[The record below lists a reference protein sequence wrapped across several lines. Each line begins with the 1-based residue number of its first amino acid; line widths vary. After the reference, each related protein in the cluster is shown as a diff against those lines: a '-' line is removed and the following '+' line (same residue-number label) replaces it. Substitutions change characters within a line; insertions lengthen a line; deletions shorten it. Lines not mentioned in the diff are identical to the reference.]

1 VISANFC
8 NTLVLSVVKW
18 LMESNVESNKARL
31 MFVLTILWTLNWI
44 FQHDII
50 WRKPIIPQCI
60 KPETCRGPRL
70 YLKHTLVCVEVLY
83 RAWNFWGQ
91 LQTFVL
97 NLNTTQSAYIYF
109 ASRKGQN
116 ISHLTS
122 NHWKQQWAIREA
134 VVWAIDLGWAPRSPT
149 TDDAIRQP
157 ALLNMRPATCMQCC
171 VEKSL
176 ALEGV
181 RGGWCA
187 QALITPFAK
196 LPKDFAARINTH
208 IGRKAPGSCARHS
221 RNESLVRADAHA
233 FRMCVG
239 NDAQWEQNCLG

>member
-1 VISANFC
+1 M
-8 NTLVLSVVKW
+8 TLFEGSLLCHCV
-18 LMESNVESNKARL
+18 SNLRHAEVRD
-31 MFVLTILWTLNWI
+31 F
-44 FQHDII
+44 I
-50 WRKPIIPQCI
+50 WS
-60 KPETCRGPRL
+60 TCL
-70 YLKHTLVCVEVLY
+70 ECVEVLF

-91 LQTFVL
+91 LHIFEL
-97 NLNTTQSAYIYF
+97 NLNTTQSASIYF

-134 VVWAIDLGWAPRSPT
+134 VVWAIGLGWTPRSPT
-149 TDDAIRQP
+149 ADDAIRQP

-208 IGRKAPGSCARHS
+208 IGRKAQGSCARHS
-221 RNESLVRADAHA
+221 RNESLVRADA
-233 FRMCVG
+233 RMHSACV
-239 NDAQWEQNCLG
+239 LGTMPNENKTASRFKWQLAPKAAHVK